1 RASGRR
7 TRGGTRH
14 TRRGCHAADA
24 RRSPIR
30 ACREVLQRR
39 HGAGLI
45 RQARVPRGQALKP
58 NALVLLDSSAILA
71 VLDRADQNHAAA
83 LRAATQLA
91 RLRCRLF
98 QSTWLRAE
106 THALLIARV
115 GADPAR
121 RWLSSPPSP
130 TVRPDAADEAR
141 GEAIVKR
148 YRDKDFSLCD
158 AVSF

>member
-1 RASGRR
+1 MSR
-7 TRGGTRH
+7 
-14 TRRGCHAADA
+14 
-24 RRSPIR
+24 
-30 ACREVLQRR
+30 
-39 HGAGLI
+39 
-45 RQARVPRGQALKP
+45 RQALNP
-58 NALVLLDSSAILA
+58 NTLVLLDSSAILA

-83 LRAATQLA
+83 LRAATELA

-121 RWLSSPPSP
+121 RWLSSPPPP

-141 GEAIVKR
+141 GETIVER

-158 AVSF
+158 AVSFALMERLGSRAAFTFDRHFEQYGFGSVP